1 MKQLITVI
9 TSYRYHQPERCGDS
23 MLVIPGGYEPEE
35 YHEEFI
41 DILEPECVEFD
52 DSAYV
57 GTKDLCL
64 CVGISDAR
72 IVRTPICLKNGRKR
86 R

>member
-23 MLVIPGGYEPEE
+23 MLVIPGGYEPAE

-57 GTKDLCL
+57 GTGDLCL
-64 CVGISDAR
+64 CVGDDECENCPNWDIAR
-72 IVRTPICLKNGRKR
+72 KGD
-86 R
+86 